1 MDDLRVGLVLRALRR
16 RLGWRQ
22 LDVAA
27 RAGVSQRLVSLAEA
41 GQLERLTLRSLR
53 AIGRALEVRVPV
65 EPLWRGGQL
74 PRLLD
79 GEHAALVN
87 AVAAIMRRRGWQI
100 LVEYTFNHFGD
111 RGSVDL
117 VGWHPQHRA
126 LVLVEVKSRIT
137 DVQDLHSAMARKR
150 RIVPSLLTKE
160 LGWRPMTVG
169 QLLVVGEAS
178 GQRRLVDRHSEIFA
192 ATFAQRGREARAWLA
207 HPAGTLS
214 ALWFLSPSN
223 GVTAKRRERL
233 PQRIRSQNSRSASP
247 ARRPQAPP
255 KSLTSNQVADR
266 RQADAPAS
274 E

>member
-1 MDDLRVGLVLRALRR
+1 MDDLRVGLVLRAVRR

-27 RAGVSQRLVSLAEA
+27 RAGVSQRLVSLAET
-41 GQLERLTLRSLR
+41 GQLEGLTLRSLR
-53 AIGRALEVRVPV
+53 VIGRALEVRVPV
-65 EPLWRGGQL
+65 EPFWRGGQL

-87 AVAAIMRRRGWQI
+87 AVVAIMRRRGWQI
-100 LVEYTFNHFGD
+100 LLEYTFNHFGD

-117 VGWHPQHRA
+117 VGWQPRHQA

-137 DVQDLHSAMARKR
+137 DVQDLHAAIARKR
-150 RIVPSLLTKE
+150 RVVPMLLSE
-160 LGWRPMTVG
+160 ERGWRAVIIG
-169 QLLVVGEAS
+169 QLLVVSEAS
-178 GQRRLVDRHSEIFA
+178 AQRRLVARHDEIFS

-223 GVTAKRRERL
+223 GITAKRLERQ
-233 PQRIRSQNSRSASP
+233 PQRIRRRNSRSDKLGRAASGP
-247 ARRPQAPP
+247 GR
-255 KSLTSNQVADR
+255 VA
-266 RQADAPAS
+266 
-274 E
+274 